1 MMDAMSRFA
10 AQIAAMTVEADLV
23 DWAEQHDAVPLPD
36 DEYPHVGD
44 GDVLLSASGRF
55 AIG

>member
-1 MMDAMSRFA
+1 MIDTMSRFA

-44 GDVLLSASGRF
+44 DDVLLSASGRF